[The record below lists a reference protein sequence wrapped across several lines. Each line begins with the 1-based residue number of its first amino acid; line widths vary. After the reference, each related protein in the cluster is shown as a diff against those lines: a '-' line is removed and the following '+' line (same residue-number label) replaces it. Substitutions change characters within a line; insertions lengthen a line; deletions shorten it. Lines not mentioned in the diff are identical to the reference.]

1 MSNTIIP
8 ESQRTADDQ
17 SEAHTGIEPWL
28 SVSFLAL
35 VPLIIAF
42 FVPAAW
48 QPYLF
53 LAGGLL
59 LAVGTVLLIRQERGT
74 SAEHRD

>member
-42 FVPAAW
+42 YVPAAW

-53 LAGGLL
+53 AAGGLL
-59 LAVGTVLLIRQERGT
+59 LAAGTVLLIRQERGR
-74 SAEHRD
+74 SAERRD

>member
-17 SEAHTGIEPWL
+17 AEGHPGIEPWL
-28 SVSFLAL
+28 GVSFLAL
-35 VPLIIAF
+35 LPLIIAF
-42 FVPAAW
+42 YVPASW

-53 LAGGLL
+53 VAGGLL
-59 LAVGTVLLIRQERGT
+59 LVVGTVLLIRQERRKK
-74 SAEHRD
+74 AERRD

>member
-8 ESQRTADDQ
+8 ESQRAAGDQ
-17 SEAHTGIEPWL
+17 SEARTGIEPWL

-35 VPLIIAF
+35 LPLIVAF
-42 FVPAAW
+42 YVPEAW

-53 LAGGLL
+53 VAGGLL
-59 LAVGTVLLIRQERGT
+59 LVVGTVLLIRQERRN
-74 SAEHRD
+74 SAERRD

>member
-42 FVPAAW
+42 YVPAAW

-53 LAGGLL
+53 VAGGLL
-59 LAVGTVLLIRQERGT
+59 LAVGTVLLIRQELGT